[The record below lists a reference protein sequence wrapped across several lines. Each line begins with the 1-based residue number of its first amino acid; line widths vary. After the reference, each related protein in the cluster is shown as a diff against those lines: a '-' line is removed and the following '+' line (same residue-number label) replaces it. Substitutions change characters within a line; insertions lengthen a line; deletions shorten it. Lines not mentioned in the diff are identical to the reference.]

1 MYVRKVRD
9 VPLQEAEPGA
19 STPSPEGNNQGRYPK
34 LEAALG
40 ARIRAARVAAGMSQ
54 TALGVA
60 VGVTFQQV
68 QKYEQGR
75 DRVAASTLQVIA
87 QALNVHPGSFFD
99 DLPALAGSARDVRAA
114 MRFAEVAQRI
124 RRPVVLKQT
133 LALMEA
139 VAEVEGGQDAAHLNG
154 SAEPH

>member
-1 MYVRKVRD
+1 MRAPSASKD
-9 VPLQEAEPGA
+9 VPLQGTEPSA
-19 STPSPEGNNQGRYPK
+19 STSSPKGNNQGRYPE

-87 QALNVHPGSFFD
+87 QTLKVHPGSFFD
-99 DLPALAGSARDVRAA
+99 DLPALTGSARDVRAA
-114 MRFAEVAQRI
+114 MRFAEVAQQI
-124 RRPVVLKQT
+124 RQPAVLKQV
-133 LALMEA
+133 LALMET
-139 VAEVEGGQDAAHLNG
+139 VAATEDGQHAAQPDG
-154 SAEPH
+154 SDG